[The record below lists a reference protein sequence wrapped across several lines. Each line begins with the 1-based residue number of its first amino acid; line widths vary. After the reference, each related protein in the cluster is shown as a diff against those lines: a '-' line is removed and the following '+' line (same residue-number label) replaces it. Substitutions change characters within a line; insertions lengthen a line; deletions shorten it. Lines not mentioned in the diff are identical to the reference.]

1 MKFSPLTPA
10 TKKTQFSTGLLL
22 LVIFCSGCNNQFDA
36 LATQTCTEAELAVVE
51 AQQQF
56 EQVEDQLVR
65 SSQSD
70 IQTVDTSILQELQE
84 TQEYA
89 FEICE
94 QGG

>member
-1 MKFSPLTPA
+1 MKFSSLIPE
-10 TKKTQFSTGLLL
+10 KKNQFSAGLLL
-22 LVIFCSGCNNQFDA
+22 LVFFGSGCNNQFDE
-36 LATQTCTEAELAVVE
+36 LATQTCTEAELAVAE

-56 EQVEDQLVR
+56 DQVEEKLAR

-70 IQTVDTSILQELQE
+70 IQTVDTSVLQELKE